1 MVSRIA
7 GVKCLVPSDL
17 FSEEFMAPM
26 REGREVLLSARK
38 PRSVRQLRFLFA
50 LLRVVVRNSEK
61 WADEHV
67 LLDDLK
73 LATGLFETRVS
84 AITGMPD
91 PQGGG
96 APGRRDH
103 RGLMGSLSEGERWP
117 SSCGCDGIRMEGFGL
132 AVWTPASRSN
142 HHPCLSR
149 LYAFTTESGEARW
162 HYMDRAWPSPNRP
175 PMGLW

>member
-1 MVSRIA
+1 LSVSNEISSRAFMVSRIA

-84 AITGMPD
+84 AITGMPYPVPASISFAAMPPERFNLWIERALD
-91 PQGGG
+91 VLARDVLRTYPAALRAAVEDMIAPAGG
-96 APGRRDH
+96 A
-103 RGLMGSLSEGERWP
+103 
-117 SSCGCDGIRMEGFGL
+117 
-132 AVWTPASRSN
+132 A
-142 HHPCLSR
+142 
-149 LYAFTTESGEARW
+149 
-162 HYMDRAWPSPNRP
+162 
-175 PMGLW
+175 